1 METFS
6 TSSRG
11 SLRYR
16 AVNATS
22 MVDDTLFGSSN
33 TLTNTGRRIVKA
45 PIPPSAVV
53 ISADELYR
61 IKNEAVIKSESEL
74 LAERE
79 LARKQKEERERI
91 ARERKDRM
99 RELEKRAASLAKKSD
114 SEIAEDARK
123 KAIREMA
130 EKQIDLSQDTVKLLS
145 SMGQRAIAFTIRDQ
159 QLEEKKR
166 LQDIE
171 RKVEQRTDMM
181 MELDRLKELQLREE
195 EDLAKRSKR
204 VEDRSVINEQIA
216 ARQKARLLELEAREQ
231 ENLAMRHLMRKYEEE
246 DEVAAARR
254 RVEIERSRAEVVK
267 ANEEAIERKKLV
279 KVQEKK
285 ELEDILI
292 YQAMKDAEFAKREEE
307 ERAIEKAK
315 KERQAK
321 LLAEQEKA
329 QNNAGK
335 LDELRARRAAE
346 AKERQERQRE
356 KEEALKKKAD
366 LKVLLESRAKQAAD
380 KAERAKAIKE
390 QEKEELLTQFQYS
403 KRLAEREEEE
413 ARRKAEKVV
422 QFRTTLQAQIEEI
435 QRVRSRQRSAG
446 DGTTIREDLIREEEK
461 LRVIRDRMVRDLESQ
476 GVNPKYLSEMR
487 NVDIG
492 KILRR

>member
-1 METFS
+1 
-6 TSSRG
+6 
-11 SLRYR
+11 
-16 AVNATS
+16 
-22 MVDDTLFGSSN
+22 
-33 TLTNTGRRIVKA
+33 
-45 PIPPSAVV
+45 
-53 ISADELYR
+53 
-61 IKNEAVIKSESEL
+61 
-74 LAERE
+74 
-79 LARKQKEERERI
+79 
-91 ARERKDRM
+91 M

-114 SEIAEDARK
+114 SEIAEEARK

-181 MELDRLKELQLREE
+181 MELDRLKELKLREE

-231 ENLAMRHLMRKYEEE
+231 ENLAMRQLMRKYEEE
-246 DEVAAARR
+246 DEVAAAKK

-279 KVQEKK
+279 KIQEKK
-285 ELEDILI
+285 EMEDILI

-356 KEEALKKKAD
+356 KEDALKRKAAM
-366 LKVLLESRAKQAAD
+366 KELLESRAKQAAD
-380 KAERAKAIKE
+380 KAERVKAIKE
-390 QEKEELLTQFQYS
+390 QEKEELLTQMQYS
-403 KRLAEREEEE
+403 KKLAEREEEE
-413 ARRKAEKVV
+413 ERRKAEKVV
-422 QFRTTLQAQIEEI
+422 QFRTTLQAQIDEI
-435 QRVRSRQRSAG
+435 QRLRSRYVQ
-446 DGTTIREDLIREEEK
+446 
-461 LRVIRDRMVRDLESQ
+461 
-476 GVNPKYLSEMR
+476 YLSVAM
-487 NVDIG
+487 G
-492 KILRR
+492 LRCLI